1 MRKRIV
7 IILMAAVMITGCGN
21 VPHSSAELQSTAEE
35 ADIDAKSEDPRVSEE
50 SEAVLMPE
58 TIPESD
64 AGNEPRANSKAEVR
78 DEQAVSS
85 GPEFGDE
92 KEVSSGPES
101 GDEQA
106 VSSEPESGDEQE
118 ISSGPESGDKQE
130 VSSGSE
136 SDKEQEVSPQ
146 AEAVPEEMPVH
157 TCSLDGGST
166 VTVLAFGENEP
177 NCFYGAKYDVRCK
190 DCGECLDVVY
200 REPLGHTGNEG
211 VVTCQ
216 PDCSGEGSVRYTCI
230 RCGAEWSEAY
240 GQVQPHAWVE
250 GIRKETDW
258 INGGTK
264 EVPYLYCSVCGIREE
279 SK

>member
-7 IILMAAVMITGCGN
+7 IILVAAVMITGCGN
-21 VPHSSAELQSTAEE
+21 APHSSAELQSMAGEVCT
-35 ADIDAKSEDPRVSEE
+35 DAKSEEPQVSEE
-50 SEAVLMPE
+50 SEAVLKPE
-58 TIPESD
+58 TVPESD

-78 DEQAVSS
+78 DEQ
-85 GPEFGDE
+85 
-92 KEVSSGPES
+92 KVSSGPES
-101 GDEQA
+101 GDEQ
-106 VSSEPESGDEQE
+106 
-118 ISSGPESGDKQE
+118 E

-136 SDKEQEVSPQ
+136 ADKEQEVSPE
-146 AEAVPEEMPVH
+146 AETVPEEMPVH
-157 TCSLDGGST
+157 TCSLDEGNT

-177 NCFYGAKYDVRCK
+177 NCFYGAKYDVKCR

-200 REPLGHTGNEG
+200 QGPLGHTGNEG

-258 INGGTK
+258 VNGGTK